1 MKNKLTNISKKDYY
15 ILINNLKSNKKFNDK
30 FLEAKEL
37 GFQASNLDLENDEE
51 YLSLSNEEKDEV
63 LDAAYQGWMDSSI
76 DNCYIRIIIMS
87 GLLKGLYVKDYELDK
102 YFLEII
108 NILNKQYEL
117 YGFLDLN
124 QNDIKEVYESF
135 DDNALDYSCERIK
148 NMGIFDFNGNEIEKH
163 LRLSKF
169 KMWSFKTTL
178 KSEIRNMLYDIMYI
192 FYTSTPDINKR
203 KFKQEFHK
211 HYQNRIF
218 KMCGF

>member
-15 ILINNLKSNKKFNDK
+15 ILINNLKSNKKFNDI

-37 GFQASNLDLENDEE
+37 GFQEINLENDEE

-87 GLLKGLYVKDYELDK
+87 GLLKGLYVKDNELDK
-102 YFLEII
+102 YFSEII
-108 NILNKQYEL
+108 NILNKQDEL

-135 DDNALDYSCERIK
+135 DDSALDYSCERIK
-148 NMGIFDFNGNEIEKH
+148 NMGIFDFNGNEIEEH

-169 KMWSFKTTL
+169 KMWLFKSTL
-178 KSEIRNMLYDIMYI
+178 KSEIKNMLYDIMYI
-192 FYTSTPDINKR
+192 FHTSTPDINIRYNKR
-203 KFKQEFHK
+203 DFHK
-211 HYQNRIF
+211 HYRNRIF